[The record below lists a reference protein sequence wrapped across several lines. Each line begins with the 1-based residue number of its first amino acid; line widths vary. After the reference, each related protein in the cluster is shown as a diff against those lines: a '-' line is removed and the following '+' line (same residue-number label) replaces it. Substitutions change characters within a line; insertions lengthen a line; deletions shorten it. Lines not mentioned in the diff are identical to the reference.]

1 MKRTV
6 RFITTVLV
14 LLTLLLSLIPQAGLA
29 APKADNPGKGPKIKI
44 KFKDIEKNWAKDY
57 IEQLTAAGIFQG
69 VKEDLFA
76 PDDSVESVQVLVMV
90 VRALGLEEKAI
101 QYQQDKETVQNMSHV
116 PAWARGY
123 VRVALE
129 EGLITE
135 PELSNLRP
143 GQKATR
149 LDVAKYIGRLF
160 EGDDWLGEG
169 TLPDLSDLNDL
180 PDDLK
185 GYVIL
190 VAQKGIMI
198 GTPDGQWLPYDLV
211 NRGQMAKI
219 LSLVLSRLATGAQQT
234 ELYGEVVRVQ
244 LGKSKEDS
252 RLTIKTKQDTYTY
265 TISDECI
272 IYVDGKQADL
282 KDLEAGQRVRL
293 VVTQKN
299 GLLEAV
305 YIRAENQAEKELT
318 VEGTI
323 SALTLGQGSA
333 ITVNTKNGSET
344 TFLVTDKTVIILD
357 GREVFLSDLKLGQE
371 VTVVGAEEDETI
383 WALEIAAE
391 SDQKEISGKITAI
404 VTRQKPSLSLEDN
417 QGQSYTFRVTAR
429 TKIRLNGKTTVLEEL
444 QPKDQVRVWALD
456 DEALQ
461 IEAKREE
468 PKEEEVEGKIT
479 ALVLGKN
486 PAISIRT
493 ATGHQYTYNVT
504 NDTRLWLDDKV
515 STLDAL
521 KVGWEVELKV
531 VGDKAVTVW
540 GESLDDDSERTVEG
554 KLVQIKMG
562 NPITVS
568 IEDEDGFLCEYQ
580 VDKKVNCFFGE
591 QKTTLDELKV
601 GLEVKLTVQGGIVY
615 QIEAED

>member
-14 LLTLLLSLIPQAGLA
+14 LLTLLLSLIPQVGLA
-29 APKADNPGKGPKIKI
+29 APKEGNTGQGPKI

-76 PDDSVESVQVLVMV
+76 PDDSVESVQVLVML

-101 QYQQDKETVQNMSHV
+101 QYQQDKETVRNMSNV

-135 PELSNLRP
+135 PELGKLRP

-149 LDVAKYIGRLF
+149 LDVAQYISRLF
-160 EGDDWLGEG
+160 EGDDWLGDF
-169 TLPDLSDLNDL
+169 TLPDLRDLNDL
-180 PDDLK
+180 PDNLK
-185 GYVIL
+185 GYVTL
-190 VAQKGIMI
+190 VVQKGIMI
-198 GTPDGQWLPYDLV
+198 GTPDGRWLPYDLV

-219 LSLVLSRLATGAQQT
+219 LSLILSRLATGAQQQQT
-234 ELYGEVVRVQ
+234 ELYGEVVGVQ
-244 LGKSKEDS
+244 LGSSKEDPS
-252 RLTIKTKQDTYTY
+252 VTVKTKQDTYTY

-272 IYVDGKQADL
+272 IYVDGKRADL

-293 VVTQKN
+293 VVTRKS
-299 GLLEAV
+299 GLVEVV
-305 YIRAENQAEKELT
+305 YIRAENQAEKKLT

-323 SALTLGQGSA
+323 STLALGQGSA

-371 VTVVGAEEDETI
+371 VTVVGIEEDKAI
-383 WALEIAAE
+383 WAIEIAAE
-391 SDQKEISGKITAI
+391 SDQKEISGKVTAI

-417 QGQSYTFRVTAR
+417 QGQSYTFRITAR
-429 TKIRLNGKTTVLEEL
+429 TKICLNGKTTVLEEL

-461 IEAKREE
+461 IEAEREE

-486 PAISIRT
+486 PAVSIRT
-493 ATGHQYTYNVT
+493 AAGRQYTYNVT
-504 NDTRLWLDDKV
+504 NDTRIWLDDKV

-531 VGDKAVTVW
+531 VGDKAVAVW
-540 GESLDDDSERTVEG
+540 AESPDYDSERTVEG
-554 KLVQIKMG
+554 KLVQVKLG
-562 NPITVS
+562 SQITVS
-568 IEDEDGFLCEYQ
+568 IEDEDGCVCEYQ
-580 VDKKVNCFFGE
+580 VDEKVNCFFGE

-601 GLEVKLTVQGGIVY
+601 GLEVKLTVRGGIVY
-615 QIEAED
+615 EIRAED